1 MGLFP
6 VRLFNKVILG
16 KKTSD
21 QINPIFRGF
30 LLVSAKRDRQPSAKM
45 CPVGRHFWWQWGRAE
60 RWDFFPEGDDALW
73 LVILQVQ
80 PKMDIVHKG
89 QMIWDELVVDH
100 GEVDRLWLRA
110 QCRGAG
116 EQARRG

>member
-1 MGLFP
+1 MTLF
-6 VRLFNKVILG
+6 VL
-16 KKTSD
+16 
-21 QINPIFRGF
+21 
-30 LLVSAKRDRQPSAKM
+30 
-45 CPVGRHFWWQWGRAE
+45 
-60 RWDFFPEGDDALW
+60 
-73 LVILQVQ
+73 ILQVQ

-89 QMIWDELVVDH
+89 KMIWDELVVDH